1 MSLDQAGQIM
11 NRVQTSGRLMGED
24 LRQLEWAGVNIGCL
38 CFAKEYNKS
47 QAEMSKMV
55 QQGGIDAAHFNA
67 AIRHNFG
74 KCCRYYGQ

>member
-1 MSLDQAGQIM
+1 
-11 NRVQTSGRLMGED
+11 MGED
-24 LRQLEWAGVNIGCL
+24 LRQLEWAGVNIMPYL
-38 CFAKEYNKS
+38 AKEYNKS

-74 KCCRYYGQ
+74 NAADIMGR